1 MQRNSGEGLW
11 KDFQMKYNELSIE
24 ARKVI
29 DELASSEI
37 GSYIDT
43 YLPLPC
49 PFHGRGKITF

>member
-1 MQRNSGEGLW
+1 
-11 KDFQMKYNELSIE
+11 MKYNELSIE

-43 YLPLPC
+43 SLPLPC

>member
-1 MQRNSGEGLW
+1 
-11 KDFQMKYNELSIE
+11 MKYNELSIE

-43 YLPLPC
+43 SLLLPC